1 VRSNFANPF
10 VRIGLV
16 GLLAGMIPLRALA
29 VKPSEPE
36 KIVVGQT
43 LARLSLLKPGV
54 HRYLRY
60 SATGSKREAIDIWSR
75 TISFAIKDGRG
86 LMHITQRWDEVG
98 TPQVFVEQDSW
109 FEANTFRP
117 LTHVKTVSRDH
128 KVQIGGYQFLPDQ
141 IVGLKDLRDNVRKD
155 FAIASPEPAYNFE
168 YDMELLQA
176 LPLATGYQASVDF
189 YDPGVEPPARYI
201 FTVAGSSRIAGPDG
215 HLLDSWVVTAD
226 YNTDHVVSRFWFDK
240 RTQVLIREEQARP
253 DGSVVVKALLPPEA
267 EDEERF

>member
-1 VRSNFANPF
+1 MRSNFANPF
-10 VRIGLV
+10 VPIGLV
-16 GLLAGMIPLRALA
+16 GLLAGVIPRPALA
-29 VKPSEPE
+29 VKLSAPQ
-36 KIVVGQT
+36 KIVVGQS

-60 SATGSKREAIDIWSR
+60 TATGSKREAIDIWSR
-75 TISFAIKDGRG
+75 TISFAIKDGRA

-98 TPQVFVEQDSW
+98 TPRVFVEQDSW
-109 FEANTFRP
+109 FDPNTFRP

-128 KVQIGGYQFLPDQ
+128 NVQIGGYQFLPDE
-141 IVGLKDLRDNVRKD
+141 IVGLKDLPGNVRKE

-176 LPLATGYQASVDF
+176 LPLATGYQASVEF

-201 FTVAGSSRIAGPDG
+201 FKVAGSSRITGPDG
-215 HLLDSWVVTAD
+215 RPLDCWVVTAD

-240 RTQVLIREEQARP
+240 RTQVLIREEQTHA
-253 DGSVVVKALLPPEA
+253 DGSILVKALLPPEM
-267 EDEERF
+267 EDEERP